1 MTQEEFFTILE
12 EEMQKIEEF
21 THNKVT
27 EIHHQLLEIEKE
39 VSSTTIPPKKI
50 EELQELVEKYGDE
63 FLKLEKY
70 VNLNFTA
77 FHKILKKHDRRLPNP
92 CQSLYMTRLH
102 EQKWVQG
109 EYSDVMMRFSKVYQ
123 RLRGENDE
131 EFLKNDKKLNQQQ
144 VRNYLIILILLFIQL
159 FLFPF

>member
-1 MTQEEFFTILE
+1 MK
-12 EEMQKIEEF
+12 KIEEF

-27 EIHHQLLEIEKE
+27 QIHRLLLEIEKKI
-39 VSSTTIPPKKI
+39 SSNTIDPNKI
-50 EELQELVEKYGDE
+50 EELKQLVEKNGEE

-102 EQKWVQG
+102 EQKWVKG
-109 EYSDVMMRFSKVYQ
+109 EYSDVMMRFSRVYQ

-131 EFLKNDKKLNQQQ
+131 EFVKNDKKLNQHQ
-144 VRNYLIILILLFIQL
+144 VRFVLYR
-159 FLFPF
+159 